1 MGNKDPQFRKRSPCT
16 VHSEIREQIPADL
29 LDELLSKLELGTV
42 QIRVS
47 YVRSVAYQYHTGSV
61 LWLWRL
67 GGDQNCQKTVAGLI
81 RRVRGAGTD
90 PVF

>member
-1 MGNKDPQFRKRSPCT
+1 MYMKKKYVRKNNFGVSGNLVVYFRWYMDHYTGNKDPKFRKRSLCT

-47 YVRSVAYQYHTGSV
+47 YVRSVAYQY
-61 LWLWRL
+61 W
-67 GGDQNCQKTVAGLI
+67 
-81 RRVRGAGTD
+81 
-90 PVF
+90 